1 MRFFDH
7 VAAGEAR
14 RTADGY
20 LVADARAART
30 GMQEYL
36 GSELGRPDLALV
48 KVYRPAEEVFSRDSM
63 STYAHKPATN
73 EHPAAQ
79 VSAENWK
86 ALSIGQIGE
95 GIVRD
100 GDHVRVPLILMD
112 SQAIADYE
120 RGKRDLSMGYEA
132 EIVFQ
137 DGQAPDG
144 ESYNAIQRNIRINH
158 IALVQA
164 GRAGT
169 TRIGD
174 ARSFGVLDQAQPNPT
189 PKGGHPMADTLRK
202 VILDGLTIE
211 TTEQGEQAIAKL
223 QKQIA
228 DSSVSL
234 SDAQAK
240 HVKQISDKDAEL
252 AKKDA
257 EIDAMKAQVLSDA
270 DLDKRV
276 QERAGLVTQAKAIAD
291 ADYAGMADA
300 EIKKAVVK
308 AKCGDSAVD
317 GKSAEYIAA
326 RFDILAEQGTPDPVR
341 TALGDRSTATTV
353 KDNGYAESVAAF
365 NRPQKEA

>member
-7 VAAGEAR
+7 VSAGEAR

-30 GMQEYL
+30 GIQEYL
-36 GSELGRPDLALV
+36 GAELGAPDKAIV
-48 KVYRPAEEVFSRDSM
+48 RVYRPADEVFSRDSLA
-63 STYAHKPATN
+63 SYAHKPATN
-73 EHPAAQ
+73 DHPAEQ
-79 VSAENWK
+79 VTAANWK
-86 ALSIGQIGE
+86 THSIGQIGDD
-95 GIVRD
+95 IVRD

-137 DGQAPDG
+137 DGVTPEG
-144 ESYNAIQRNIRINH
+144 EPYDAIQKGIRINH
-158 IALVQA
+158 IALVDR
-164 GRAGT
+164 GRAGS

-174 ARSFGVLDQAQPNPT
+174 TRSSGVLDHAHQSKT
-189 PKGGHPMADTLRK
+189 GGHPMADTLRK
-202 VILDGLTIE
+202 VIIDGLTIE
-211 TTEQGEQAIAKL
+211 TTEQGEQAISKL

-228 DSSVSL
+228 DSARTL
-234 SDAQAK
+234 ADAEAK
-240 HVKQISDKDAEL
+240 HVKAIADKDAEL

-257 EIDAMKAQVLSDA
+257 EIDDLKTKVLSDA

-276 QERAGLVTQAKAIAD
+276 QERADLITQAKAIAD
-291 ADYAGMADA
+291 GDYAGLSDA
-300 EIKKAVVK
+300 EIKTAVVK
-308 AKCGDSAVD
+308 AKFGDAAIQ
-317 GKSAEYIAA
+317 GKSPEYINA

-341 TALGDRSTATTV
+341 AALGDRSTMTTV

-365 NRPQKEA
+365 NRTKKEA